1 MKKNTFIL
9 LGIIVLKIVFQFI
22 IISPAYDLHRDEY
35 LYLAEANHL
44 AFGFIEVPPIIS
56 LFAWLIKISGNS
68 VFMVRLLPALFG
80 ALMIAVTWKTVEE
93 IGGAVYAQ
101 VLASITLLFSAFL
114 RINMLFQPNSFD
126 CLCWSVLFFIL
137 IKWIKTRQTK
147 YLYYFAMVVAVAFL
161 NKYSI
166 IFLMAAFFLALIL
179 SPYRNLFVN
188 KHFYLAILL
197 SFVLVSPNLCW
208 QIQHGI
214 PFLHHMMAL
223 SREQLEIIG
232 RMSFIQDQVL
242 FFIGSIYVV
251 LTGFFAV
258 CISYNKKY
266 RIIFLTVYFTFAL
279 FLFFK
284 AKGYYAIGLY
294 PVIIAFGSVAL
305 ERLLMRWNS
314 IMAAFVRVVLIVI
327 PVFLFLSFFKV
338 AFPVLSPQEIAKNNE
353 RFEKLGLL
361 RWEDG
366 KNHVLPQDFADML
379 GWKELAIKTQ
389 KVWNIIPE
397 NERPNTLIITDNYGE
412 AGAINYY
419 TKGKLTAYSSE
430 ASFALWLPENME
442 IRNIISIGEASDSN
456 VLNYFSHSIKADSIT
471 NIYAREYQT
480 GIYIMY
486 GANALFHKNFWLPY
500 VKKCREYYKYF

>member
-327 PVFLFLSFFKV
+327 PVFFFLSFFKV
-338 AFPVLSPQEIAKNNE
+338 AFPVLSPQEIAKIMKDLKNLVCCVGKMGKTM
-353 RFEKLGLL
+353 FYLKTLQIC
-361 RWEDG
+361 WVG
-366 KNHVLPQDFADML
+366 KNWQ
-379 GWKELAIKTQ
+379 
-389 KVWNIIPE
+389 
-397 NERPNTLIITDNYGE
+397 
-412 AGAINYY
+412 
-419 TKGKLTAYSSE
+419 
-430 ASFALWLPENME
+430 
-442 IRNIISIGEASDSN
+442 
-456 VLNYFSHSIKADSIT
+456 
-471 NIYAREYQT
+471 
-480 GIYIMY
+480 
-486 GANALFHKNFWLPY
+486 
-500 VKKCREYYKYF
+500 